1 MGSIRENT
9 VSGPLGEQDLRLTL
23 GELRKRLH
31 DFPTEFLKGKS
42 KETVGTYRRSLNGF
56 ERWFIQQGGG
66 CRFRPED
73 FHDYKDYLE
82 RERKLS
88 QVSVSTYLT
97 AVRQFCQYLVSI
109 GLITEN
115 PAAHVKGNRRPMSH
129 SRQVLTESDID
140 AFLQVID
147 VETLLGKRD
156 MAVIYLMLYAGLS
169 EIEIVR
175 ADVGDLEHTLLGTEL
190 RVQGKGRKIKDQAVP
205 IDFKV
210 MDTIDAYLDARPPR
224 RTADALFVSHGHR
237 SNGERLKTRSLRG
250 RISAHLEAAGIRR
263 TGISPHSLT
272 HTAPLLWL
280 NAGMDLKEVQSRMR
294 HGTIDTTMIH
304 QRKKGLVNLDQED
317 LEAMQAAAYPIR

>member
-1 MGSIRENT
+1 MGSIPENT
-9 VSGPLGEQDLRLTL
+9 VFGPLGEQDLRLTL

-31 DFPTEFLKGKS
+31 DFPSEFLKDKS
-42 KETVGTYRRSLNGF
+42 KETVGTYRRSLNVF
-56 ERWFIQQGGG
+56 EKWFIQQGGG

-115 PAAHVKGNRRPMSH
+115 PAAQVKGNRRPMSH
-129 SRQVLTESDID
+129 SRQVLTELEID
-140 AFLQVID
+140 ALLQIID
-147 VETLLGKRD
+147 EKTLLGKRD
-156 MAVIYLMLYAGLS
+156 MAVIHLMLYTGLS

-175 ADVGDLEHTLLGTEL
+175 ADVGDLEYTVFGTEL
-190 RVQGKGRKIKDQAVP
+190 RVQGKGRKIKDRAVP
-205 IDFKV
+205 IDSKV
-210 MDTIDAYLDARPPR
+210 MDTIDAYLDVRPPR
-224 RTADALFVSHGHR
+224 RPTEPLFVSHGHR
-237 SNGERLKTRSLRG
+237 SDGERLNTRSLRG

-272 HTAPLLWL
+272 HTAPLLWF
-280 NAGMDLKEVQSRMR
+280 NAGMNLKEVKDRMR

-304 QRKKGLVNLDQED
+304 QKKSLVKRDPED
-317 LEAMQAAAYPIR
+317 LAAL